1 MPRVQTETYLKH
13 EPIECLLNPPSEE
26 TKAVEKLYQA
36 IVTSAAKAL
45 KAHTCS
51 VFLVDAKSKEINQV
65 AGTGRQKKFR
75 GPTGRRVVPTA
86 KVRQKPRNISEKLGM
101 TAWIASTGRPFL
113 VRTERELYGHPHH
126 RGDYDHAMGLDGDK
140 RIRTFLGVP
149 IRGSQQDVVGL
160 IKAERYTGKD
170 VLAFSD
176 KDEVC
181 LSSIAVAA
189 GRCLDYLR
197 LSMSAGRGPRD
208 AVTAWTSDVIS
219 MAASA
224 EPDLSSFADVVAEMM
239 TAVASA
245 DSSSIFL
252 LDEPT
257 GEPTGSYLMQVG
269 GCGYQRKGNLI
280 RSYRMPD
287 PKDEG
292 LHQGLT
298 TYIAVT
304 GEEVY
309 LKSNEEL
316 EKHKAWRG
324 QYDIENFKG
333 KKEDC
338 CVAFFGIPLQVGG
351 TTLGVLKLE
360 NNKRGKRPDDK
371 DPFPDDVRRQV
382 GILSQAIAL
391 CIFRLRTQVSERYAE
406 IGRATQAINAIMYT
420 GGKLEDIAQR
430 AINEISQL
438 LNAEACALFIL
449 EEAEQKLVQYPWGA
463 YGYAN
468 IIPEGEQREY
478 TLKDR
483 SQIKESPKG
492 RSEKVGLTVW
502 IAAMGRKCIAKS
514 NEELKNHPHHLGTY
528 DKDNFDLD
536 KGQRCD
542 SFMGVPLRV
551 HQTIVGVLKI
561 ENKKKDE
568 EGRHVQFTRAD
579 EFVFDMLASSL
590 ANAVYWMSERG
601 KRKRGA
607 DNRTEFLEDVK
618 TKEGT
623 DTNKMW
629 ALGLVAEKSG
639 LRGFEIDVPELP
651 DDSVVVRTRSLGVC
665 GTDIHA
671 FGGKKTSRY
680 DLVEFHE
687 ALGEVVWLGKAV
699 KNNHYI
705 QKGDIVVPVV
715 RRCQT
720 WDEPNSGSPVSFGFK
735 QCIEASKCPAYR
747 HPDACPQGEY
757 PYKLDCDDVG
767 YRSRGTGK
775 CHGFGS
781 QYWVDTPEWLV
792 RVCSA
797 KEADVKGT
805 TAEGTMSIEDLINRL
820 ILVEPLAVVWKMK
833 REIENVRAVRPFQD
847 RMLTLGVGPIGW
859 LATAVMKDM
868 YPGLHMTAVDR
879 VPSDR
884 PWIKPLRGEYRTV
897 YKKLKIK
904 KDWHSDLTPQN
915 GRFDIVVEA
924 TGCPQ
929 DVIDNAIDILAP
941 NGILVILSVVG
952 DGGKSYVGLR
962 REALDKIVKK
972 NAKIIG
978 SVNESRED
986 FENAISYLRNF
997 HSAVQSNLDPLIT
1010 RIKFDPPAWKAL
1022 EKVTKL
1028 KDTEPEARE
1037 SGPKIVLQA

>member
-13 EPIECLLNPPSEE
+13 EPIECLLNPPKKE
-26 TKAVEKLYQA
+26 KDAKEKLYQA
-36 IVTSAAKAL
+36 IVTSAANAL
-45 KAHTCS
+45 KADACS
-51 VFLVDAKSKEINQV
+51 AFLVDSKSMEINQV
-65 AGTGRQKKFR
+65 AGTGHQEKFR
-75 GPTGRRVVPTA
+75 GSTGSTA
-86 KVRQKPRNISEKLGM
+86 VLTFKVRQKPQNDSEKLGM

-113 VRTERELYGHPHH
+113 ARTEREFYNHPHH
-126 RGDYDHAMGLDGDK
+126 RGDHDPEMGLDGNK
-140 RIRTFLGVP
+140 RIGTFLGVP
-149 IRGSQQDVVGL
+149 IRGSQKDVIGV
-160 IKAERYTGKD
+160 IKAERYAGEG
-170 VLAFSD
+170 VPAFSD

-181 LSSIAVAA
+181 LSNFAVSA
-189 GRCLDYLR
+189 GRCLDYLQ
-197 LSMSAGRGPRD
+197 LSMSGERGHRD

-239 TAVASA
+239 AAVASA

-252 LDEPT
+252 LYEPT
-257 GEPTGSYLMQVG
+257 DKPTGHYLMQVG

-287 PKDEG
+287 PVDERPK
-292 LHQGLT
+292 QGLT

-304 GEEVY
+304 SEEVY

-316 EKHKAWRG
+316 KKHKAWRG
-324 QYDIENFKG
+324 QYDTENFK
-333 KKEDC
+333 EDDDY

-351 TTLGVLKLE
+351 TTLGILKLE
-360 NNKRGKRPDDK
+360 NNMRGKRPHDK

-382 GILSQAIAL
+382 SILSQTIAL
-391 CIFRLRTQVSERYAE
+391 CVFRLRTQASEGYAE
-406 IGRATQAINAIMYT
+406 IERATQAINAIMYR

-430 AINEISQL
+430 AIIEISEL

-449 EEAEQKLVQYPWGA
+449 EDDEKKMVQYPWGA
-463 YGYAN
+463 YGYAKE
-468 IIPEGEQREY
+468 IPEGQLRTY
-478 TLKDR
+478 SFVSRDQIANVPKD
-483 SQIKESPKG
+483 KK
-492 RSEKVGLTVW
+492 EKVGLTVW
-502 IAAMGRKCIAKS
+502 IAAMEQKFIAKS
-514 NEELKNHPHHLGTY
+514 NDELKNHPHHLGTY
-528 DKDNFDLD
+528 DKDNFHLD
-536 KGQRCD
+536 RGQRCD
-542 SFMGVPLRV
+542 SFMGVPLLV
-551 HQTIVGVLKI
+551 NQMIVGVLKI
-561 ENKKKDE
+561 ENKKDE
-568 EGRHVQFTRAD
+568 KGRHVPFTRAD

-601 KRKRGA
+601 KHKRGA
-607 DNRTEFLEDVK
+607 DNRDEFLEDIK
-618 TKEGT
+618 INEGT
-623 DTNKMW
+623 NTNKMW
-629 ALGLVAEKSG
+629 ALGLVANKPG
-639 LRGFEIDVPELP
+639 LRGYEIDVPELP
-651 DDSVVVRTRSLGVC
+651 DDSVVVRTLSLGVC
-665 GTDIHA
+665 GTDINA
-671 FGGKKTSRY
+671 FGGNKTSKY

-699 KNNHYI
+699 KNNPYI

-720 WDEPNSGSPVSFGFK
+720 WIEPKPRSPVSFRFK
-735 QCIEASKCPAYR
+735 QCIEAGRCPAYR

-757 PYKLDCDDVG
+757 PYKLDGNDVG

-781 QYWVDTPEWLV
+781 QFWIDIPEWLV

-797 KEADVKGT
+797 QEAVVKVT
-805 TAEGTMSIEDLINRL
+805 TTEGTMPIEDFIKRA

-847 RMLTLGVGPIGW
+847 CMLTLGVGPIGW

-868 YPGLHMTAVDR
+868 YQGLHMTAVDR

-897 YKKLKIK
+897 YKKLETNKN
-904 KDWHSDLTPQN
+904 WHSDLTPQN

-929 DVIDNAIDILAP
+929 NVIDNAIDILAP
-941 NGILVILSVVG
+941 NGILVLLSVVG
-952 DGGKSYVGLR
+952 DDGKSNVDLKS
-962 REALDKIVKK
+962 EALNKIVKK

-1010 RIKFDPPAWKAL
+1010 RIQLDLPTWKAL
-1022 EKVTKL
+1022 DKVTTL
-1028 KDTEPEARE
+1028 KNTEPKVRE
-1037 SGPKIVLQA
+1037 SGPKIVFHV

>member
-1 MPRVQTETYLKH
+1 MPRVQTETYLKQ
-13 EPIECLLNPPSEE
+13 EPIEYLLNPSENE
-26 TKAVEKLYQA
+26 KEAIEKLYQA
-36 IVTSAAKAL
+36 IVTLAARVL
-45 KAHTCS
+45 KADACS
-51 VFLVDAKSKEINQV
+51 AFLVDANSIKINQV
-65 AGTGRQKKFR
+65 AGTGHQERFR
-75 GPTGRRVVPTA
+75 GPTGSKAVPTA
-86 KVRQKPRNISEKLGM
+86 EVLQKPSKKLGM
-101 TAWIASTGRPFL
+101 TAWIVSTGRPFL
-113 VRTERELYGHPHH
+113 ARTEMEFYNHPHH
-126 RGDYDHAMGLDGDK
+126 RGDHDSEMGLDGDK

-149 IRGSQQDVVGL
+149 IRGSQQDVIGV

-170 VLAFSD
+170 VSAFSD

-181 LSSIAVAA
+181 LSSFAVAA

-197 LSMSAGRGPRD
+197 LSLSGERGPRD

-224 EPDLSSFADVVAEMM
+224 EPDLSSFADVVAELM

-257 GEPTGSYLMQVG
+257 DEPTGRYLMQVG
-269 GCGYQRKGNLI
+269 GCGYQREGNLI
-280 RSYRMPD
+280 RSYRMPEPGD
-287 PKDEG
+287 ERPK
-292 LHQGLT
+292 QGLT

-316 EKHKAWRG
+316 KKHKAWRG
-324 QYDIENFKG
+324 QYDTENFK
-333 KKEDC
+333 EDNDY

-351 TTLGVLKLE
+351 TTLGILKLE
-360 NNKRGKRPDDK
+360 NSKKGKRPDDK
-371 DPFPDDVRRQV
+371 DPFSDDVRRQV

-391 CIFRLRTQVSERYAE
+391 CIFRLRTQASERYAE
-406 IGRATQAINAIMYT
+406 IGRATQAINEIMHT
-420 GGKLEDIAQR
+420 GGTLEQIVER
-430 AINEISQL
+430 AINQISKL
-438 LNAEACALFIL
+438 LNAKACALFIL
-449 EEAEQKLVQYPWGA
+449 EEGEKKLVQYPWGA

-468 IIPEGEQREY
+468 LILEGQQREY
-478 TLKDR
+478 DFVSRDQITATPKDE
-483 SQIKESPKG
+483 KEKS
-492 RSEKVGLTVW
+492 GLTVW
-502 IAAMGRKCIAKS
+502 IAAMGRKVIAKS

-528 DKDNFDLD
+528 DKDNF
-536 KGQRCD
+536 KTGQRCD

-551 HQTIVGVLKI
+551 HRTTVGVLKI
-561 ENKKKDE
+561 ENKKDE
-568 EGRHVQFTRAD
+568 AGRSIPFTRAD

-607 DNRTEFLEDVK
+607 DNRDAFIEDVA
-618 TKEGT
+618 GT
-623 DTNKMW
+623 DKMW
-629 ALGLVAEKSG
+629 ALGLVAKESG

-651 DDSVVVRTRSLGVC
+651 DDSVVVRTLNLGVC

-671 FGGKKTSRY
+671 FGGDKTSKY
-680 DLVEFHE
+680 NLVEFHE
-687 ALGEVVWLGKAV
+687 ALGEVVWLGRAV
-699 KNNHYI
+699 RNNHYI

-735 QCIEASKCPAYR
+735 QCIEASRCPAYR
-747 HPDACPQGEY
+747 HPDACPNGEY
-757 PYKLDCDDVG
+757 PYKLDNNKVG

-781 QYWVDTPEWLV
+781 QYWIDTPEWLV

-797 KEADVKGT
+797 EEADIEGT
-805 TAEGTMSIEDLINRL
+805 TVEGTMSIEDFINRV

-847 RMLTLGVGPIGW
+847 CMLTLGVGPIGW

-868 YPGLHMTAVDR
+868 HPGLHMTAVDR
-879 VPSDR
+879 VPSNR
-884 PWIKPLRGEYRTV
+884 PWIKPLRGKYHTV
-897 YKKLKIK
+897 YKKLE
-904 KDWHSDLTPQN
+904 KDENWHSDLTPQD

-924 TGCPQ
+924 TGRPQ
-929 DVIDNAIDILAP
+929 DVIDKAIDILAP

-952 DGGKSYVGLR
+952 DDEKSNVELKS
-962 REALDKIVKK
+962 EALNKIVKK

-1010 RIKFDPPAWKAL
+1010 RIKLDPPEWEAL
-1022 EKVTKL
+1022 ENINEFKN
-1028 KDTEPEARE
+1028 TEPEARE